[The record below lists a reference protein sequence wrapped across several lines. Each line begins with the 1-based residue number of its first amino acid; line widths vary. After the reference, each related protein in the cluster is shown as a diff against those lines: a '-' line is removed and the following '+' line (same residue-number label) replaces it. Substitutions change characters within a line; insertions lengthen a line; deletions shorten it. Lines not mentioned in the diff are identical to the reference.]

1 MMTPSSP
8 VCSPYRTLIQR
19 DPLWLSRNL
28 AGPVYKTQ
36 GVLNISTGPSG
47 LIRCVGEEGTGEEGT
62 EAYRE
67 RGLPMRGPVWRE
79 NFRMFHLCFRVY
91 EIGRGPAVQSFPS
104 VGIQVA
110 VLEEGQ
116 VVDVVVR
123 NSSRD

>member
-1 MMTPSSP
+1 
-8 VCSPYRTLIQR
+8 
-19 DPLWLSRNL
+19 
-28 AGPVYKTQ
+28 
-36 GVLNISTGPSG
+36 
-47 LIRCVGEEGTGEEGT
+47 
-62 EAYRE
+62 
-67 RGLPMRGPVWRE
+67 
-79 NFRMFHLCFRVY
+79 MFHLCFRVY